1 MTTTTQITATNLADL
16 NVLKLYEHYQIL
28 ERSMPLL
35 TPESQAICKAELEQ
49 TVALRS
55 DKIDRIYYALA
66 AHEDAIERVK
76 KEQDLLAAAKKH
88 HETNLTG
95 LKGLLNWIRRS
106 GVIKENKITG
116 RNYEFVLVRKPVL
129 TVTISSDI
137 TDWTEEERQKFCV
150 VQEVTTTKQTVLR
163 SMSGEVLEEKTDP
176 KTKTETLPNL
186 DELRNAY
193 QTGQAI
199 PSGIKIVQDYS
210 IRPKRLLTTKRLDP
224 ETSEYN
230 GEFLLQD

>member
-88 HETNLTG
+88 HETNLAG

-199 PSGIKIVQDYS
+199 PNGIKIVQDYS
-210 IRPKRLLTTKRLDP
+210 IRPKRLLTTKRLDT

>member
-163 SMSGEVLEEKTDP
+163 SMSGEVLEEKIDP

-199 PSGIKIVQDYS
+199 PNGIKIVQDYS
-210 IRPKRLLTTKRLDP
+210 IRPKRLLTTKRLDT

>member
-1 MTTTTQITATNLADL
+1 MTTSTQITATNLADL

-35 TPESQAICKAELEQ
+35 TPESQVICKAELEQ

-66 AHEDAIERVK
+66 IHEDAIERVK

-88 HETNLTG
+88 HESNING
-95 LKGLLNWIRRS
+95 LKGMLNWIRRS

-116 RNYEFVLVRKPVL
+116 RNYEFVLVRKPTL

-137 TDWTEEERQKFCV
+137 ADWTEEERQKFCV
-150 VQEVTTTKQTVLR
+150 IQEVTTTKQTVVR
-163 SMSGEVLEEKTDP
+163 SMSGEILEEKIDP
-176 KTKTETLPNL
+176 KIKTETLPNL

-193 QTGQAI
+193 QAGQAI
-199 PSGIKIVQDYS
+199 PNGIKIVQDYS
-210 IRPKRLLTTKRLDP
+210 IRPKRLLTTKRLDS
-224 ETSEYN
+224 ETPEYN

>member
-1 MTTTTQITATNLADL
+1 MTTTLQVTATNLANL
-16 NVLKLYEHYQIL
+16 NILKLYEHYQIL

-76 KEQDLLAAAKKH
+76 KEQDLLTAAKKH
-88 HETNLTG
+88 HEANLVG

-116 RNYEFVLVRKPVL
+116 CNYEFILIRKPIL
-129 TVTISSDI
+129 TVTISSDLN
-137 TDWTEEERQKFCV
+137 DWTKEERQKFCI

-163 SMSGEVLEEKTDP
+163 SIDETVLKETTDS
-176 KTKTETLPNL
+176 KTKTEVLPNL

-193 QTGQAI
+193 QTGESI
-199 PSGIKIVQDYS
+199 PRGVKIVQEYS
-210 IRPKRLLTTKRLDP
+210 IRSKRLLTTKRMDP

-230 GEFLLQD
+230 GKFLL

>member
-88 HETNLTG
+88 HETNLAG

-137 TDWTEEERQKFCV
+137 ADWTEEERQKFCV

-176 KTKTETLPNL
+176 KIKTETLPNL

>member
-28 ERSMPLL
+28 ERSVPLL
-35 TPESQAICKAELEQ
+35 TPESQVICKAELEQ

-106 GVIKENKITG
+106 GAIKENKITG

-199 PSGIKIVQDYS
+199 PNGIKIVQDYS
-210 IRPKRLLTTKRLDP
+210 IRPKRLLTTKRLDS

>member
-137 TDWTEEERQKFCV
+137 DDWTEEERQKFCV

-199 PSGIKIVQDYS
+199 PNGIKIVQDYS
-210 IRPKRLLTTKRLDP
+210 IRPKRLLTTKRLDT

>member
-163 SMSGEVLEEKTDP
+163 SMSGKVLEEKTDP

-210 IRPKRLLTTKRLDP
+210 IRPKRLLTTKRLDS

>member
-163 SMSGEVLEEKTDP
+163 SMSGEVLEEKIDP
-176 KTKTETLPNL
+176 KTKIETLPNL

-199 PSGIKIVQDYS
+199 PNGIKIVQDYS

>member
-88 HETNLTG
+88 HETNLAG

-163 SMSGEVLEEKTDP
+163 SMSGEVLEEKIDP

-210 IRPKRLLTTKRLDP
+210 IRPKRLLTTKRLDT

>member
-1 MTTTTQITATNLADL
+1 MTAATQITAVNLAEL

-35 TPESQAICKAELEQ
+35 TPESQTICKAELEQ

-199 PSGIKIVQDYS
+199 PNGIKIVQDYS
-210 IRPKRLLTTKRLDP
+210 IRPKRLLTTKRLDT

>member
-1 MTTTTQITATNLADL
+1 MTTTTQMTATNLAEL
-16 NVLKLYEHYQIL
+16 NVLKLYEHYQVL

-35 TPESQAICKAELEQ
+35 TPESQVICKAELEQ

-76 KEQDLLAAAKKH
+76 KEQDLLIAAKKH
-88 HETNLTG
+88 HETNITG

-129 TVTISSDI
+129 TVIISSDI

-193 QTGQAI
+193 QTGQSI
-199 PSGIKIVQDYS
+199 PSGIKITQDYS
-210 IRPKRLLTTKRLDP
+210 IRPKRLLTTKRLDS

>member
-1 MTTTTQITATNLADL
+1 M
-16 NVLKLYEHYQIL
+16 
-28 ERSMPLL
+28 
-35 TPESQAICKAELEQ
+35 
-49 TVALRS
+49 ALRS

-76 KEQDLLAAAKKH
+76 KEQDLLVAAKKH
-88 HETNLTG
+88 HEANLAG

-163 SMSGEVLEEKTDP
+163 SMSGAVLEEKTDP

-193 QTGQAI
+193 QTGQSI
-199 PSGIKIVQDYS
+199 PSGIKITQDYS
-210 IRPKRLLTTKRLDP
+210 IRPKRLLTTKRLDS

>member
-199 PSGIKIVQDYS
+199 PNGIKIVQDYS
-210 IRPKRLLTTKRLDP
+210 IRPKRLLTTKRLDS

>member
-210 IRPKRLLTTKRLDP
+210 IRPKRLLTTKRLDT

-230 GEFLLQD
+230 GEFLLQN

>member
-199 PSGIKIVQDYS
+199 PNGIKIVQDYS
-210 IRPKRLLTTKRLDP
+210 IRPKRLLTTKRLDSK
-224 ETSEYN
+224 TSEYN
-230 GEFLLQD
+230 REFLLQD

>member
-163 SMSGEVLEEKTDP
+163 SMSGEVLKEKTDP

-199 PSGIKIVQDYS
+199 PNGIKIVQDYS
-210 IRPKRLLTTKRLDP
+210 IRPKRLLTTKRLDT

>member
-230 GEFLLQD
+230 GEFLLQN

>member
-163 SMSGEVLEEKTDP
+163 SMSGEVLKEKTDP

-199 PSGIKIVQDYS
+199 PNGIKIVQDYS
-210 IRPKRLLTTKRLDP
+210 IRPKRLLTTKRLDS

>member
-210 IRPKRLLTTKRLDP
+210 IRPKRLLTTKRLDS

>member
-1 MTTTTQITATNLADL
+1 MTTATQITATNLAEL

-35 TPESQAICKAELEQ
+35 TPESQTICKAELEQ

-76 KEQDLLAAAKKH
+76 KEQDLLATAKKH
-88 HETNLTG
+88 HETNLAG

-129 TVTISSDI
+129 TVTISSEI
-137 TDWTEEERQKFCV
+137 ADWTEEERQKFCV
-150 VQEVTTTKQTVLR
+150 IQEVTTTKQTVLR

-193 QTGQAI
+193 QTGQSI
-199 PSGIKIVQDYS
+199 PSGIKITQDYS
-210 IRPKRLLTTKRLDP
+210 IRPKRLLTTKRLDS

>member
-88 HETNLTG
+88 HETNLAG

-230 GEFLLQD
+230 GEFLLQN

>member
-210 IRPKRLLTTKRLDP
+210 IRPKRLLTTKRLDT

>member
-1 MTTTTQITATNLADL
+1 MTTATQITATNLAGL

-35 TPESQAICKAELEQ
+35 TPESQTICKAELEQ

-76 KEQDLLAAAKKH
+76 KEQDLLATAKKH
-88 HETNLTG
+88 HETNLAG

-129 TVTISSDI
+129 TVTISSEI

-150 VQEVTTTKQTVLR
+150 IQEVTTTKQTVLR
-163 SMSGEVLEEKTDP
+163 SISGKVLEEKTDP

-193 QTGQAI
+193 QTGQSI
-199 PSGIKIVQDYS
+199 PSGIKITQDYS
-210 IRPKRLLTTKRLDP
+210 IRPKRLLTTKRLDS

>member
-76 KEQDLLAAAKKH
+76 KEQDLLTAAKKH
-88 HETNLTG
+88 HETNLAG

-199 PSGIKIVQDYS
+199 PNGIKIVQDYS
-210 IRPKRLLTTKRLDP
+210 IRPKRLLTTKRLDT

>member
-1 MTTTTQITATNLADL
+1 MTTATQITAANLADL

-88 HETNLTG
+88 HETNLAG

>member
-95 LKGLLNWIRRS
+95 LK
-106 GVIKENKITG
+106 
-116 RNYEFVLVRKPVL
+116 
-129 TVTISSDI
+129 
-137 TDWTEEERQKFCV
+137 
-150 VQEVTTTKQTVLR
+150 
-163 SMSGEVLEEKTDP
+163 
-176 KTKTETLPNL
+176 
-186 DELRNAY
+186 
-193 QTGQAI
+193 
-199 PSGIKIVQDYS
+199 
-210 IRPKRLLTTKRLDP
+210 
-224 ETSEYN
+224 
-230 GEFLLQD
+230 

>member
-163 SMSGEVLEEKTDP
+163 SISGEVLEEKTDP

-210 IRPKRLLTTKRLDP
+210 IRPKRLLTTKRLDT

>member
-49 TVALRS
+49 AVALRS

>member
-137 TDWTEEERQKFCV
+137 DDWTEEERQKFCV

-193 QTGQAI
+193 QTGQSI
-199 PSGIKIVQDYS
+199 PSGIKITQDYS
-210 IRPKRLLTTKRLDP
+210 IRPKRLLTSKRLDS

>member
-137 TDWTEEERQKFCV
+137 DDWTEEERQKFCV

-210 IRPKRLLTTKRLDP
+210 IRPKRLLTTKRLDT

>member
-1 MTTTTQITATNLADL
+1 MTIATQITAVNLAEL

-35 TPESQAICKAELEQ
+35 TSESQAICKAELEQ

-129 TVTISSDI
+129 TVTISSEI

-150 VQEVTTTKQTVLR
+150 IQEVITTKQTVLR

-186 DELRNAY
+186 DALRNAY
-193 QTGQAI
+193 QTGQSI
-199 PSGIKIVQDYS
+199 PSGIKITQDYS
-210 IRPKRLLTTKRLDP
+210 IRPKRLLTSKRLDS

>member
-199 PSGIKIVQDYS
+199 PNGIKIVQDYS
-210 IRPKRLLTTKRLDP
+210 IRPKRLLTTKRLDT

-230 GEFLLQD
+230 GEFLLQN

>member
-163 SMSGEVLEEKTDP
+163 SMSGEVLEEKIDP

-199 PSGIKIVQDYS
+199 PNGIKIVQDYS
-210 IRPKRLLTTKRLDP
+210 IRPKRLLTTKRLDT

-230 GEFLLQD
+230 GEFLLQN

>member
-106 GVIKENKITG
+106 GAIKENKITG

-199 PSGIKIVQDYS
+199 PNGIKIVQDYS
-210 IRPKRLLTTKRLDP
+210 IRPKRLLTTKRLDT

>member
-199 PSGIKIVQDYS
+199 PNGIKIVQDYS
-210 IRPKRLLTTKRLDP
+210 IRPKRLLTTKRLDT

>member
-76 KEQDLLAAAKKH
+76 KEQDLIAAAKKH

-106 GVIKENKITG
+106 GAIKENKITG

-199 PSGIKIVQDYS
+199 PNGIKIVQDYS
-210 IRPKRLLTTKRLDP
+210 IRPKRLLTTKRLDT

>member
-1 MTTTTQITATNLADL
+1 MTTSTQITATNLADL

-88 HETNLTG
+88 HETNLAG

-137 TDWTEEERQKFCV
+137 DDWTEEERQKFCV

-199 PSGIKIVQDYS
+199 PNGIKIVQDYS
-210 IRPKRLLTTKRLDP
+210 IRPKRLLTTKRLDT

>member
-1 MTTTTQITATNLADL
+1 MTTATQITATNLAEL

-35 TPESQAICKAELEQ
+35 TPESQVICKAELEQ

-76 KEQDLLAAAKKH
+76 KEQDLLVAAKKH
-88 HETNLTG
+88 HEANLTG

-129 TVTISSDI
+129 TVIISSDI

-193 QTGQAI
+193 QTGQSI
-199 PSGIKIVQDYS
+199 PSGIKITQDYS
-210 IRPKRLLTTKRLDP
+210 IRPKRLLTTKRLDS